1 MINLKEVQRQT
12 YAEDIAGLNVHNQL
26 KDRSVPELKEISMSD
41 RFPFAVMAL
50 SLTGDGNIGGIVR
63 SSVLHGAEKVW
74 VFGRRKFDRRSTVGS
89 LNYIDHEIVYGF
101 KDKDNAVFDLDK
113 FEKIIVENNYFP
125 IFIEQHPIAISL
137 QDFSW
142 FKKEQNKKFLI
153 VMGNETNGIPIEF
166 IDRFCGRFQGKVVS
180 VPQRGVIRSFNVANA
195 MNIVAWD
202 LRVKK
207 DWF

>member
-12 YAEDIAGLNVHNQL
+12 YAEDIAGLNVHNHL
-26 KDRSVPELKEISMSD
+26 KGLPVPELKEISMSD

-125 IFIEQHPIAISL
+125 IFIEQHPNSFPLHNFQWNYEA
-137 QDFSW
+137 D
-142 FKKEQNKKFLI
+142 KKFLI
-153 VMGNETNGIPIEF
+153 VMGNETNGIPVEF
-166 IDRFCGRFQGKVVS
+166 IDRLYNRFEADILHI
-180 VPQRGVIRSFNVANA
+180 PQRGVIRSFNVVNA

-202 LRVKK
+202 LRVKMG
-207 DWF
+207 WF